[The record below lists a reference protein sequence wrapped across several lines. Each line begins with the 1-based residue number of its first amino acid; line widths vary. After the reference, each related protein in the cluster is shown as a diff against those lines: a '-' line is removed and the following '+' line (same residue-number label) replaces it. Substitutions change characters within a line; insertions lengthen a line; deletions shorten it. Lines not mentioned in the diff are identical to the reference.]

1 MTAATEGGAVVFA
14 TTSGGGI
21 FVFNLDILTFCNNNM
36 ISANDQVQLDKMIAS
51 HKVVDQTDKIRD
63 LKHSPEIR
71 RCISNILKLRENTE
85 LVADKAKFEEE
96 VLKENG
102 FLFFH
107 YMSIYN
113 MVVKGGDVGILNQLL
128 DILEKIELNQINQ
141 HEGSFLVGTL
151 LKELYIDSVL
161 RHEYK
166 GEPQKA
172 KPAPKEITWK
182 QFRENK
188 I

>member
-1 MTAATEGGAVVFA
+1 
-14 TTSGGGI
+14 
-21 FVFNLDILTFCNNNM
+21 M
-36 ISANDQVQLDKMIAS
+36 ISANDQVQLEKMIAS

-63 LKHSPEIR
+63 LKHSAEIR
-71 RCISNILKLRENTE
+71 RCITNILKLRENSE

-96 VLKENG
+96 ALKENG

-113 MVVKGGDVGILNQLL
+113 MVMKGGDVGILNNLL
-128 DILEKIELNQINQ
+128 DILEKIEHNQINQ
-141 HEGSFLVGTL
+141 HEGSFMVGTL

-161 RHEYK
+161 RHEHK
-166 GEPQKA
+166 AEPQKA
-172 KPAPKEITWK
+172 KPAPKDITWK
-182 QFRENK
+182 QFRQNK

>member
-1 MTAATEGGAVVFA
+1 
-14 TTSGGGI
+14 
-21 FVFNLDILTFCNNNM
+21 M
-36 ISANDQVQLDKMIAS
+36 ISANDQVQLEKMIAS

-113 MVVKGGDVGILNQLL
+113 MVVKGGDVGILNKLL

>member
-1 MTAATEGGAVVFA
+1 
-14 TTSGGGI
+14 
-21 FVFNLDILTFCNNNM
+21 M
-36 ISANDQVQLDKMIAS
+36 ISANDQAQLNKMIAS
-51 HKVVDQTDKIRD
+51 HNVVDQTDKIRD
-63 LKHSPEIR
+63 LKHSAEIR
-71 RCISNILKLRENTE
+71 RCIANILKLRENSE
-85 LVADKAKFEEE
+85 WADKAKFEEE

-113 MVVKGGDVGILNQLL
+113 MVMKGGDVGILNQLL
-128 DILEKIELNQINQ
+128 DVLEKIELNQINQ
-141 HEGSFLVGTL
+141 HEGSFMVGTL

-166 GEPQKA
+166 AEPEKA
-172 KPAPKEITWK
+172 KPAPKDITWK
-182 QFRENK
+182 QFRQNK